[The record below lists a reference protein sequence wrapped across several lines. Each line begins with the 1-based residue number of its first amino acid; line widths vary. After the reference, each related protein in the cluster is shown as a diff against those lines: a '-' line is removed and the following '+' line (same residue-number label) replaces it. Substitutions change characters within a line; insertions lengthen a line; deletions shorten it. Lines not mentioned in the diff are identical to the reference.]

1 MTAEEDPV
9 GTAART
15 TGIRHDL
22 RHGLATLQALLAA
35 ATDDADLP
43 SDQVHSLL
51 DTASGEL
58 HYALRLVDALPSP
71 LEGAAAPGT
80 GEARDAASRGA
91 RCDVQTAVTTAV
103 RAARASRR
111 SFRVDVPDRLE
122 VAISPTALARVLRNL
137 LSNAVAVTPPGGVIL
152 VRAFP
157 VEDETGTAPR
167 HVCLEIHDDGPG
179 PGHAGFTRIGGQG
192 LDVVRSIV
200 LPSGGWLVLGRSP
213 TGGARA
219 AVTLPRAAEER
230 GRG

>member
-1 MTAEEDPV
+1 VTAEEDPV
-9 GTAART
+9 GTAARA

-43 SDQVHSLL
+43 PEQVHSLL
-51 DTASGEL
+51 STATGEL

-71 LEGAAAPGT
+71 AEGAAAPDAT
-80 GEARDAASRGA
+80 EAGDGASRDA
-91 RCDVQTAVTTAV
+91 RCDVQAAVTAAV
-103 RAARASRR
+103 RASRASRR
-111 SFRVDVPDRLE
+111 SFRVEIPDPLE

-137 LSNAVAVTPPGGVIL
+137 LGNAVAATPPGGVVLI
-152 VRAFP
+152 RAFP
-157 VEDETGTAPR
+157 VAEESGSAPR
-167 HVCLEIHDDGPG
+167 YVCLEIHDDGPG
-179 PGHAGFTRIGGQG
+179 PGGAGFTRIGGRG

-219 AVTLPRAAEER
+219 AVTLPRV
-230 GRG
+230 